1 MKQML
6 MLGLILLVTACD
18 KGPNKVEIETLCQAI
33 GVKAFALANDGQHNA
48 AHLKIIEDGAI
59 AECKLKYL
67 TGK

>member
-1 MKQML
+1 MM

-33 GVKAFALANDGQHNA
+33 GDKAFALANDGQQPF
-48 AHLKIIEDGAI
+48 AHLKMIEDGAI